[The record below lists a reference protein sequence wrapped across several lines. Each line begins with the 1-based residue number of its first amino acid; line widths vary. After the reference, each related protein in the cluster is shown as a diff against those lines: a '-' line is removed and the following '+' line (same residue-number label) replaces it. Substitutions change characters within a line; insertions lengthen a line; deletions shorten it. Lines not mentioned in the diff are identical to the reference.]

1 MASKRKLSGAESRKS
16 KWQRELLRSAEAT
29 ESITTY
35 FARTACSAVST
46 SEGCRTLVT
55 TGTSAESKSLTAPDT
70 CTSQPEVLS
79 DLVSVDR
86 ADRLE
91 IIQGANIAV
100 GITTSSNEG
109 EALCSSSLE
118 HPTLSSPQGDSVPST
133 SNHLTVKALEII
145 NGTCQGIEAYPDDI
159 KVGWETEARRDATAH
174 LNALCNFGILIG
186 VVALYRLLHPLA
198 MITKCLQ
205 GKAVDIVKAFRDI
218 QEVKHD
224 FQCLRDGVDMEFQA
238 IYNQAERLGQS
249 VGVEPS
255 LPRIAKMQMY
265 RDNYP
270 AENPLEY
277 YRRTLAIPF
286 LDCIISELD
295 FRFTELSRT
304 ASNLLH
310 LVPSIIVSSD
320 YNIQETIKL
329 YETDLHDSCVV
340 DQELKLWK
348 RKWIDCL
355 EKDRPDSLGAAI
367 LECDEERFPNVFR
380 LIKIGCTIP
389 ITSCTCERSFSTLR
403 RLRNWMRSSMSCSRL
418 SSLALMNIHYNHEVN
433 LDRAV
438 EIFLTLHPRKIDLS
452 NLMFS

>member
-1 MASKRKLSGAESRKS
+1 M
-16 KWQRELLRSAEAT
+16 
-29 ESITTY
+29 
-35 FARTACSAVST
+35 
-46 SEGCRTLVT
+46 
-55 TGTSAESKSLTAPDT
+55 
-70 CTSQPEVLS
+70 
-79 DLVSVDR
+79 
-86 ADRLE
+86 
-91 IIQGANIAV
+91 
-100 GITTSSNEG
+100 
-109 EALCSSSLE
+109 LC
-118 HPTLSSPQGDSVPST
+118 
-133 SNHLTVKALEII
+133 I
-145 NGTCQGIEAYPDDI
+145 
-159 KVGWETEARRDATAH
+159 
-174 LNALCNFGILIG
+174 
-186 VVALYRLLHPLA
+186 
-198 MITKCLQ
+198 CLF
-205 GKAVDIVKAFRDI
+205 IF
-218 QEVKHD
+218 
-224 FQCLRDGVDMEFQA
+224 
-238 IYNQAERLGQS
+238 N
-249 VGVEPS
+249 
-255 LPRIAKMQMY
+255 